1 MKRKLIPFNS
11 FQRRTSGP
19 PYFTLQSN
27 ILFKKPT
34 LQFNP
39 VQPPDYFP
47 RC

>member
-27 ILFKKPT
+27 ILFKKT
-34 LQFNP
+34 YTP
-39 VQPPDYFP
+39 VQPSLTS
-47 RC
+47 